1 MPGSARPGAVWLAIV
16 AVAVAMAVPLAVNP
30 RLHLRGDGLS
40 NAAIAQAILRH
51 GLPPPDPYLAGQPLH
66 YHWAYNAAAVGV
78 AALLGLDPLAVMVW
92 SGPLSLAALLAGV
105 VWLSR
110 HLAGGRLGGSQAVL
124 AVFLATF
131 ALNGWGWLALLGRA
145 AVAGASLEAAL
156 NQGVHAYLRSVV
168 AGYSDLLGFLA
179 TKALVATSFAWN
191 MAFGM
196 LALAA
201 LVAWL
206 EGGRWRHAAGF
217 AVAAA
222 LAAYANLFVGA
233 LLLALVGA
241 GMAALAVACR
251 RRREPEQAR
260 RPLIAL
266 AMAVA
271 AGLAVA
277 PYVWV
282 TTAGPMARESLLRV
296 AAPDEA
302 HVLGLGVGLLP
313 LWVAAALA
321 GRLRPH
327 GPIERLVA
335 FVGIGFAA
343 VFLLTRVVDEVEIK
357 LGFVVAVMLAA
368 WVAGR
373 AGGELAPR
381 RRRLLWLLAWSCVPT
396 TVLGLVA
403 YARAPEPA
411 RATPDEVAVLER
423 IRREAP
429 LDAVVVW
436 ADERAT
442 LVPPI
447 AWRDLYVPGIL
458 GFHRAARCDRAL
470 WRRRWDL
477 MQRMRAEG
485 NEIEVL
491 TAIHRELRRPI
502 VLITRGGTPS
512 PAPALRLLGEAGE
525 LRAWRFEP

>member
-1 MPGSARPGAVWLAIV
+1 MSGSTRSGAAWLAILAV
-16 AVAVAMAVPLAVNP
+16 AVAVAVPLAINP

-40 NAAIAQAILRH
+40 NAAIARAILRH
-51 GLPPPDPYLAGQPLH
+51 GVPPPDPYLAGQPLY
-66 YHWAYNAAAVGV
+66 YHWAYNAAAVGI

-105 VWLSR
+105 VWLAR
-110 HLAGGRLGGSQAVL
+110 RLAGGRLGRRQAVL
-124 AVFLATF
+124 AVLLATF
-131 ALNGWGWLALLGRA
+131 ALNGWGWLALLARVA
-145 AVAGASLEAAL
+145 LAGASLNAAL
-156 NQGVHAYLRSVV
+156 SQGVHAYLRLVV

-191 MAFGM
+191 MAFAI

-201 LVAWL
+201 LATWL
-206 EGGRWRHAAGF
+206 EGGRRRHAAGF
-217 AVAAA
+217 AMAAA

-233 LLLALVGA
+233 LLLAVVGA
-241 GMAALAVACR
+241 GLAVWAVECR
-251 RRREPEQAR
+251 RRRRPEQAR

-266 AMAVA
+266 VMVA
-271 AGLAVA
+271 TAGLAVV

-282 TTAGPMARESLLRV
+282 TTAGPMARESLVRL

-302 HVLGLGVGLLP
+302 HALGLAVGLLP
-313 LWVAAALA
+313 LWVAAALV
-321 GRLRPH
+321 GRSRPR

-335 FVGIGFAA
+335 FVGVGFIA
-343 VFLLTRVVDEVEIK
+343 VFLLARVVDEVEIK
-357 LGFVVAVMLAA
+357 LGFVIAALLAA

-373 AGGELAPR
+373 AEEELAPR
-381 RRRLLWLLAWSCVPT
+381 RRRLLWLVALSCVPT

-403 YARAPEPA
+403 YAFAPEPA
-411 RATPDEVAVLER
+411 RATPDEVAVLEG
-423 IRREAP
+423 IRLGAP
-429 LDAVVVW
+429 PDAVVVW

-470 WRRRWDL
+470 WRRRWEL

-485 NEIEVL
+485 NWTEILPAV
-491 TAIHRELRRPI
+491 HRELNRPI
-502 VLITRGGTPS
+502 VLITRGGRPS
-512 PAPALRLLGEAGE
+512 PAPTLRLLGEAGE